1 MGAVKQAVSD
11 IVYEIVT
18 SKEKLRISIPANY
31 KITYGKLH
39 AGGDR
44 PGGSSGNV
52 LRIYEA
58 ENKQR
63 AIFHD
68 VISFRDIGL
77 PLTRFVPSDDE
88 YEPGK
93 WESVT

>member
-1 MGAVKQAVSD
+1 MAAAKSVPD

-18 SKEKLRISIPANY
+18 NKEKLRISIPANY

-39 AGGDR
+39 GSGSA
-44 PGGSSGNV
+44 PGGMQNSNV

-88 YEPGK
+88 FEPGK
-93 WESVT
+93 WETVS